1 MTALRGAAEPGVAPL
16 SPRRLAAPLLLAFW
30 GLSAGLVQAQTPP
43 ASTFNAIPAPGDDGS
58 VTLSLDQ
65 SRALARG
72 ALRQGNAALAH
83 RLASALLTRDPG
95 DTEARL
101 VLAASAARL
110 GDPALAY
117 DQAGRAFAQAQ
128 RDELRYEA
136 ANIAAEAAFLQGRK
150 TLAQLWLRRAAQS
163 APDQTRKARTAQDY
177 RAVRAQNPWRA
188 QLDLSVA
195 PSSNINNGA
204 STDRLI
210 VNGQSTQATLSGDAQ
225 ALSGLES
232 RAVARLSYRLRGAPR
247 SVTEFGL
254 RVESR
259 SYALSDS
266 AKALAP
272 AARGSDFAYGSVELL
287 FNRHLRPVQSSGPLS
302 FGATLG
308 QSFYAGRDL
317 GRYVQLRAGRGAQL
331 APAVQ
336 GAASALVERQW
347 RARNDGGDTTSVALT
362 GQLQRQFG
370 GNSGGN
376 SGGSLPGGF
385 SGSLHATLLHVSGE
399 IANARSTTLRVG
411 ARISPDRAIGPV
423 RPSFSLSASLRDF
436 PSYSLGLVSLPNGRQ
451 DTTVSADVDL
461 LFPKLDVWGFAPTL
475 TLTAAR
481 GRSNISRFETRQLGV
496 SFGFQ
501 SLF

>member
-1 MTALRGAAEPGVAPL
+1 MTARRGAAKPGAAPP
-16 SPRRLAAPLLLAFW
+16 SPRRLAALLLAVW
-30 GLSAGLVQAQTPP
+30 GLSAGPIQAQTPP
-43 ASTFNAIPAPGDDGS
+43 ISPFNAIPAPADDGS

-83 RLASALLTRDPG
+83 RLASALLTRDPA

-117 DQAGRAFAQAQ
+117 DQAGRAFARAQ
-128 RDELRYEA
+128 RDDLRYEA
-136 ANIAAEAAFLQGRK
+136 AHIAAEAAFLQGRK
-150 TLAQLWLRRAAQS
+150 TLAQLWLRRAAQT
-163 APDQTRKARTAQDY
+163 APDRLRKARTAQDY

-225 ALSGLES
+225 ALLGLES
-232 RAVARLSYRLRGAPR
+232 RAVARLSYRLRDAPR

-272 AARGSDFAYGSVELL
+272 TARGSDFAYGSVELL
-287 FNRHLRPVQSSGPLS
+287 FNRHLRPAQSSGPLS

-336 GAASALVERQW
+336 GAASALIERQW
-347 RARNDGGDTTSVALT
+347 RARNDGGDTASVALT
-362 GQLQRQFG
+362 VQLQRQFG
-370 GNSGGN
+370 GDTGGN
-376 SGGSLPGGF
+376 SGGSLAGGF

-399 IANARSTTLRVG
+399 IANARNTTLRLG
-411 ARISPDRAIGPV
+411 ARISPDKPIGPV
-423 RPSFSLSASLRDF
+423 RPSFGLSASLRDF

-451 DTTVSADVDL
+451 DTTLSAEVDL

-481 GRSNISRFETRQLGV
+481 GRSNISRFETRHLGV